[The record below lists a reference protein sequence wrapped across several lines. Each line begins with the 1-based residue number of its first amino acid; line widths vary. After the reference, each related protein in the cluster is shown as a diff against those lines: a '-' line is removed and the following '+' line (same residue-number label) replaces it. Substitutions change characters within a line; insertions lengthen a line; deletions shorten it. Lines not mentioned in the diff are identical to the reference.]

1 MRSLLQYPFT
11 WCWYIHAFEHIH
23 LDMSSFSFW
32 DRVLLY
38 RCILSW
44 TYEFFLPLSLWHW
57 YYSHVKQHLNFFLQL
72 NTAHVVPR
80 EKVDLNYVSHH
91 ILNDQ
96 LLVILLIFT
105 NFVVDKHTWTRKT
118 QMYTPPHTHTP
129 NTQIFLSIHSFMC
142 TFLQGPLLVK
152 MLITSPAEV
161 PITPFIS
168 KKVIQQ
174 DRYVQVNTSL
184 ISQSLTFTV
193 FCWWDIKRSSNNICH
208 FHVSWPLLTRN
219 LRSGAPYVKLSLF
232 MWQSEVSGSS
242 GRSIFLD
249 SWKTSFKHTQKHIP
263 AILQAIMVGS
273 L

>member
-38 RCILSW
+38 RCVVSW

-118 QMYTPPHTHTP
+118 QMYTPHPHTHTKHS
-129 NTQIFLSIHSFMC
+129 NISVHSFIHVHFLAGP
-142 TFLQGPLLVK
+142 TFGKNVDYFPCR
-152 MLITSPAEV
+152 SP
-161 PITPFIS
+161 
-168 KKVIQQ
+168 
-174 DRYVQVNTSL
+174 RNT
-184 ISQSLTFTV
+184 F
-193 FCWWDIKRSSNNICH
+193 H
-208 FHVSWPLLTRN
+208 F
-219 LRSGAPYVKLSLF
+219 
-232 MWQSEVSGSS
+232 
-242 GRSIFLD
+242 
-249 SWKTSFKHTQKHIP
+249 
-263 AILQAIMVGS
+263 
-273 L
+273 

>member
-1 MRSLLQYPFT
+1 MNLWILP
-11 WCWYIHAFEHIH
+11 A
-23 LDMSSFSFW
+23 SFSLALILQSCKTAPELFFTIKYSSCSSKRKSW
-32 DRVLLY
+32 LKL
-38 RCILSW
+38 CISSYFEW
-44 TYEFFLPLSLWHW
+44 PTAC
-57 YYSHVKQHLNFFLQL
+57 YSVNIYK
-72 NTAHVVPR
+72 
-80 EKVDLNYVSHH
+80 
-91 ILNDQ
+91 
-96 LLVILLIFT
+96 
-105 NFVVDKHTWTRKT
+105 FVVDKHTWTRKT

-152 MLITSPAEV
+152 MLITFPAEV
-161 PITPFIS
+161 PITLFIS

-242 GRSIFLD
+242 GRNIFLG